1 MMFNKNRFRL
11 LAANITVFVIIFSIF
26 SFIIYNYISSNQYSR
41 VDKELLMSKKYFE
54 KVSENLDVFIPP
66 SNPRVI
72 ALVRDEEGG
81 IIQGQGGRLSGFY
94 NKYEKQLRP
103 KKFGEIFDVNLENYN
118 FRSIAFLVKIE
129 NTSFT
134 VQLLTNTN
142 GERDVLKNLLNILI
156 SGGVI
161 ILLISIGAS
170 WYLTNK
176 SMIPIVN
183 SWKKQREFV
192 ENASHELRTPLT
204 IIQSKIELLLKH
216 PNSKII
222 DKIDDISPAL
232 SETRRISK
240 MVSDL
245 LTLARAD
252 SNTTEIEKK
261 KVKISSLISTVIEP
275 YIEFGEVQD
284 KKVVFNAVNDIE
296 LFCDEGR
303 IHQLLVI
310 LLENAMKYTEEGG
323 TILLKTY
330 VNDNKYIIQV
340 EDNGMGVKEENREKI
355 FERFFREDK
364 ARSRDTGGSGL
375 GLSIA
380 QWIVSKHNGTIKCYA
395 NSPRGTIIRVSL
407 PIEKKEYMQIS

>member
-1 MMFNKNRFRL
+1 MFNKNRFRL

-380 QWIVSKHNGTIKCYA
+380 QWIVNKHNGTIKCYA

>member
-1 MMFNKNRFRL
+1 MFNKNKFRL

-41 VDKELLMSKKYFE
+41 ADKELLMSKKYFE
-54 KVSENLDVFIPP
+54 KVSRNLEVFIPP

-72 ALVRDEEGG
+72 ALVRDEEGK
-81 IIQGQGGRLSGFY
+81 IIQGEGGRLSGFY

-103 KKFGEIFDVNLENYN
+103 KKFDEIFDVSLENYN
-118 FRSIAFLVKIE
+118 FRSIAFPVKIE
-129 NTSFT
+129 NKSFT

-142 GERDVLKNLLNILI
+142 GERDVLKNLLNILVL
-156 SGGVI
+156 GGVI

-176 SMIPIVN
+176 SMVPIVN

-204 IIQSKIELLLKH
+204 IIQSKIEQLLKH
-216 PNSKII
+216 PNSRII

-261 KVKISSLISTVIEP
+261 KVKMSSLISRVIEP

-284 KKVVFNAVNDIE
+284 KQVVFNAVNDIE

-323 TILLKTY
+323 TILLKSY

-340 EDNGMGVKEENREKI
+340 EDNGIGVKEENREKI

-380 QWIVSKHNGTIKCYA
+380 QWIVNKHNGTIKCYA
-395 NSPRGTIIRVSL
+395 NSPRGTIIRVSI
-407 PIEKKEYMQIS
+407 PIEKKEHI